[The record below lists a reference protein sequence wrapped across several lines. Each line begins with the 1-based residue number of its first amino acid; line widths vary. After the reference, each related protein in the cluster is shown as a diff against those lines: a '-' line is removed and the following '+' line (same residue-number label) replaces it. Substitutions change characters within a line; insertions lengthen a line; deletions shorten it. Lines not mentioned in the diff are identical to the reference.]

1 MSHAAL
7 TARYRPQS
15 FAEVAGQSVVK
26 SILSRASLEDRIAPA
41 YIFSGTRGVGK
52 TTLARIFAKAV
63 NCRRAPGAE
72 PCNECDQCRAITL
85 GSSVDVVEMD
95 GASNTGVDDVR
106 RLKEIVGYAPMEGR
120 YKIFIIDE
128 AHMLSKSAFNAL
140 LKTLEEPPPRVTFIL
155 ATTEPHKFP
164 ATIVSRCQHYV
175 FKSLSEKELIAHL
188 CAVLRSES
196 VEYEESATRLIARR
210 GAGSVRDSLSLLD
223 QVLALGDGSLTESS
237 VRSVLGLAGTE
248 MQRAV
253 LSAIRDGDCLR
264 LSSLLGELLDQGL
277 DMGFFLRELSGIW
290 RDLFILGQSGVAAL
304 PVLDLP
310 QTEADACLELC
321 RGFTLPHIHACWQMT
336 LEGQRRVRDSLEPA
350 SALELL
356 LLNLA
361 MLPRL
366 LSLENITAGSGA
378 QISSPPP
385 EATHPAR
392 SLEAERPAQ
401 SPDAAHP
408 APQDTGAREI
418 AEAVRLPEAEHPA
431 PPPEAARPARSLEAD
446 RPAQSPDAARLA
458 PQDTGTREIAE
469 AVRLPEAVRPAQS
482 PEADRPAQFP
492 DAASPAQPPEAER
505 PASPA
510 RSAVDARAALL
521 VEATPRDM
529 VAQAPPA
536 VSQSTPAAPKRAF
549 ALSAPAAPASGEV
562 SRSGREKGLESGLAR
577 AEEKQFALSAP
588 AAPASGAG
596 SRSGRKKGLESR
608 QARPGEKQAD
618 KEEILKNSMVQEVI
632 RRFDARYL
640 DHGRR

>member
-1 MSHAAL
+1 
-7 TARYRPQS
+7 
-15 FAEVAGQSVVK
+15 
-26 SILSRASLEDRIAPA
+26 
-41 YIFSGTRGVGK
+41 VGK

-85 GSSVDVVEMD
+85 GNSVDVVEMD

-128 AHMLSKSAFNAL
+128 AHMLSKNAFNAL

-175 FKSLSEKELIAHL
+175 FKSLSEKELLAHL

-196 VEYEESATRLIARR
+196 VEYEESAARLIARR
-210 GAGSVRDSLSLLD
+210 GAGSVRDCLSLLD
-223 QVLALGDGSLTESS
+223 QVLALGDGPLTEKS
-237 VRSVLGLAGTE
+237 VRNVLGLAGME
-248 MQRAV
+248 MQREM

-290 RDLFILGQSGVAAL
+290 RDLFILSQSGAAAL
-304 PVLDLP
+304 SVLDLP

-321 RGFTLPHIHACWQMT
+321 RGFSLPQIHACWQMT

-366 LSLENITAGSGA
+366 LSLENITAASGA
-378 QISSPPP
+378 GAQTLAPPH
-385 EATHPAR
+385 EAPHP
-392 SLEAERPAQ
+392 SQP
-401 SPDAAHP
+401 
-408 APQDTGAREI
+408 
-418 AEAVRLPEAEHPA
+418 AEA
-431 PPPEAARPARSLEAD
+431 
-446 RPAQSPDAARLA
+446 
-458 PQDTGTREIAE
+458 
-469 AVRLPEAVRPAQS
+469 
-482 PEADRPAQFP
+482 
-492 DAASPAQPPEAER
+492 PAQPPPSPEPEER
-505 PASPA
+505 PLAEAASDDTVATVPSTAAFPSPSVAVRREPA
-510 RSAVDARAALL
+510 PL
-521 VEATPRDM
+521 
-529 VAQAPPA
+529 AP
-536 VSQSTPAAPKRAF
+536 
-549 ALSAPAAPASGEV
+549 APASGEAA
-562 SRSGREKGLESGLAR
+562 RSGKGKGREVSQALA
-577 AEEKQFALSAP
+577 
-588 AAPASGAG
+588 
-596 SRSGRKKGLESR
+596 
-608 QARPGEKQAD
+608 QAKQAD
-618 KEEILKNSMVQEVI
+618 KEEIMKRPLVLEVV

>member
-1 MSHAAL
+1 
-7 TARYRPQS
+7 
-15 FAEVAGQSVVK
+15 VAGQSVIK
-26 SILSRASLEDRIAPA
+26 SILSRAALEDRIAPA

-106 RLKEIVGYAPMEGR
+106 KLKEIVGYAPMEGR

-128 AHMLSKSAFNAL
+128 AHMLSKNAFNAL

-164 ATIVSRCQHYV
+164 ATIISRCQHYV

-188 CAVLRSES
+188 CAVLQSES
-196 VEYEESATRLIARR
+196 VEYEETATRLIARR

-223 QVLALGDGSLTESS
+223 QVLALGGGSLTENS
-237 VRSVLGLAGTE
+237 VRNVLGLAGME

-290 RDLFILGQSGVAAL
+290 RDLFILKQSGAEAL

-321 RGFTLPHIHACWQMT
+321 RGFSLPQIHACWQMT

-366 LSLENITAGSGA
+366 LALENITAANGIGA
-378 QISSPPP
+378 QM
-385 EATHPAR
+385 PA
-392 SLEAERPAQ
+392 SL
-401 SPDAAHP
+401 
-408 APQDTGAREI
+408 
-418 AEAVRLPEAEHPA
+418 
-431 PPPEAARPARSLEAD
+431 PEAARPEH
-446 RPAQSPDAARLA
+446 
-458 PQDTGTREIAE
+458 
-469 AVRLPEAVRPAQS
+469 LPEAPA
-482 PEADRPAQFP
+482 
-492 DAASPAQPPEAER
+492 

-510 RSAVDARAALL
+510 PDERVARLSEAESGDTEILPTIASLSPPTSARPDFSRPV
-521 VEATPRDM
+521 
-529 VAQAPPA
+529 
-536 VSQSTPAAPKRAF
+536 
-549 ALSAPAAPASGEV
+549 LSAPTPDAEIASKIASLSPPASARPDFSRPALSVPAPASGE
-562 SRSGREKGLESGLAR
+562 SAR
-577 AEEKQFALSAP
+577 N
-588 AAPASGAG
+588 G
-596 SRSGRKKGLESR
+596 KKKIQENR
-608 QARPGEKQAD
+608 QARTGEKQAD
-618 KEEILKNSMVQEVI
+618 KFEIMKNTLVQEVI
-632 RRFDARYL
+632 RRFDASYL